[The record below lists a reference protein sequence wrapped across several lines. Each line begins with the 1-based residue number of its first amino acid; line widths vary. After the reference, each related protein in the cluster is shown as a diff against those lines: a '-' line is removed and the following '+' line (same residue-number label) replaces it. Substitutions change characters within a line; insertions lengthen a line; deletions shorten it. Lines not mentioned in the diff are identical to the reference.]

1 MSVSFNTPLPLS
13 PVQAHK
19 DHSSQLPV
27 ALTRRHPTMFLPCS
41 VSCTP
46 GLLGSPVFPLLSQ
59 VVSTSSSTRH
69 AGVPCL
75 LWPLPSSRSLPT
87 SSIVSCM
94 SFALL
99 HAWHRQPGQ
108 DLPNSTSI
116 FQVIP
121 DLGIA
126 PIPLDMFLSMLSAAS
141 SSPLYST
148 DQTTPRLLGKLV
160 TLNIHL

>member
-27 ALTRRHPTMFLPCS
+27 ALTRRHPTVFLPCS

-46 GLLGSPVFPLLSQ
+46 GLLRSPVFPL
-59 VVSTSSSTRH
+59 H

-75 LWPLPSSRSLPT
+75 LWPLPSSRSLTT
-87 SSIVSCM
+87 SSIASCM

-148 DQTTPRLLGKLV
+148 DQTTPRLRGKLV
-160 TLNIHL
+160 TLNIHLENPRC